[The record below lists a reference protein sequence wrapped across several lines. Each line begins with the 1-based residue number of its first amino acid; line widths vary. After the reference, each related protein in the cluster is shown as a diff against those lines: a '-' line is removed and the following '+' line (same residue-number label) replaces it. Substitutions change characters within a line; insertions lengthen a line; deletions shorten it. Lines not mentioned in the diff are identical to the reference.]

1 MYPSYFLSNKNA
13 KFCKVKITQLILKK
27 YYFKKE
33 ISIGTNLLRKDCK
46 LCKLERKVLRFNK

>member
-1 MYPSYFLSNKNA
+1 MYPSYFLSNKNT

-33 ISIGTNLLRKDCK
+33 IPIGANLLSKD
-46 LCKLERKVLRFNK
+46 CKLERKVVRFKK